1 MKSNS
6 EKPMRAKILALLL
19 ISLLFISTTPVQAQ
33 GEGPVYI
40 VEQGDTLYGIARRFG
55 TTVDAILELNA
66 IADSSR
72 IFPGTELTIP
82 GYPWM
87 SGVLGFKV
95 VELGESL
102 DSIARQY
109 SARPGD
115 LARLNRLVRRDSLYA
130 GQAFIVPEPEN
141 EGANQ
146 VSGSQHLVRQGET
159 RLEMSVR
166 AGTNPW
172 AFSDSDEGRA
182 ALWQVA
188 GMLLVDRLSDDVPRN
203 FAGPLQGLT
212 VEPLPLVQGQT
223 TVIKVVTDEPALL
236 NGSLGEHEL
245 GFFPEDEQELIALQ
259 GIHALAEPG
268 LMTLRLELHDPQT
281 SSTIYAFQQP
291 VLLESGNYGSTV
303 LNGVPAETIDP
314 AVTQPEEAMIAE
326 LLAPKSAVKEWQG
339 TFEYPSRYY
348 TDEFIASFGTR
359 RSYNNGALE
368 YYHTGVDFYGN
379 GVPIYAPAP
388 GHVVFAGPLTVRGNV
403 TYIDHGW
410 GVYSGYLHQS
420 EIYVEV
426 GDFVDTGDVIG
437 LVGGT
442 GRVTGPHLHWEIW
455 VGGVPV
461 EPLTWIERSFP

>member
-1 MKSNS
+1 
-6 EKPMRAKILALLL
+6 MRRRALALLL
-19 ISLLFISTTPVQAQ
+19 FALVFISSTPAQAQ

-40 VEQGDTLYGIARRFG
+40 VQQGDTLFGIARRFG
-55 TTVDAILELNA
+55 TTVDAIIELNSITDA
-66 IADSSR
+66 SR

-102 DSIARQY
+102 DTIAQHY
-109 SARPGD
+109 SVQPGD
-115 LARLNRLVRRDSLYA
+115 LARLNRVVRRDSLYA
-130 GQAFIVPEPEN
+130 GQSLIVPEPQG
-141 EGANQ
+141 EGTDQ
-146 VSGSQHLVRQGET
+146 GGGSSHLVRADET
-159 RLEMSVR
+159 RLEMSISNR
-166 AGTNPW
+166 TNPW
-172 AFSDSDEGRA
+172 AFSRVDERSA
-182 ALWQVA
+182 SLWQIG
-188 GMLLVDRLSDDVPRN
+188 GMVLFDRLSDEDPRL
-203 FAGPLQGLT
+203 FFEPMESLSLD
-212 VEPLPLVQGQT
+212 PLPLIQGQT
-223 TVIKVVTDEPALL
+223 TVIRVMTSKPILL
-236 NGSLGEHEL
+236 QGMLGEHEL
-245 GFFPEDEQELIALQ
+245 GFFPENDQALVALQ

-268 LMTLRLELHDPQT
+268 LRTLRLELQDPET
-281 SSTIYAFQQP
+281 KTTLFAFQQP
-291 VLLESGNYGSTV
+291 VLLASGEYGSTV
-303 LNGVPAETIDP
+303 LNGVPPETIDP
-314 AVTQPEEAMIAE
+314 AITQPEETMITE
-326 LLAPKSAVKEWQG
+326 LLATKSPVKEWQG

-348 TDEFIASFGTR
+348 TDEIIASFGTR

-379 GVPIYAPAP
+379 NVPIYAPAP

-420 EIYVEV
+420 EINVEV
-426 GDFVDTGDVIG
+426 GDFVETGDVIG
-437 LVGGT
+437 MVGGT

>member
-1 MKSNS
+1 
-6 EKPMRAKILALLL
+6 MRAKILALLL
-19 ISLLFISTTPVQAQ
+19 ITLLFISTTPVQAQ
-33 GEGPVYI
+33 GEGPIYI
-40 VEQGDTLYGIARRFG
+40 VQQGDTLYGIARRFG
-55 TTVDAILELNA
+55 TTVDAILEQNA

-102 DSIARQY
+102 DSIARRY
-109 SARPGD
+109 SARPED

-130 GQAFIVPEPEN
+130 GQSLIVPEPEN

-146 VSGSQHLVRQGET
+146 ADGFQHLVREGET

-172 AFSDSDEGRA
+172 AFSDLDEGRR

-188 GMLLVDRLSDDVPRN
+188 GMLLIDRLSDNAPRD
-203 FAGPLQGLT
+203 FAGPMQGLT

-223 TVIKVVTDEPALL
+223 TVIKVLTDEPALL

-245 GFFPEDEQELIALQ
+245 GFFPEDEQELVALQ

-268 LMTLRLELHDPQT
+268 LMTLRLELQDPQT
-281 SSTIYAFQQP
+281 NSTIYAFQQP

-326 LLAPKSAVKEWQG
+326 LLAPKSPVKEWQG
-339 TFEYPSRYY
+339 SFEYPSRYY

-379 GVPIYAPAP
+379 GVPIYATAP

-420 EIYVEV
+420 KIDVEV